1 MKNKHDDIE
10 RICAYCENAVVI
22 SESDMCICRS
32 VGAVK
37 ASDSCKKFSLDLLKL
52 SPVPRK
58 LPDDEDVFFDI

>member
-1 MKNKHDDIE
+1 MKVKHDDIE
-10 RICAYCENAVVI
+10 QICAYCEKAVLI
-22 SESDMCICRS
+22 SESDMCVCRS

-37 ASDSCKKFSLDLLKL
+37 ANDSCKKFSLDLLKL